1 MGGTLGA
8 ALSYYYAVSALDSAS
23 NEGPLSFTVP
33 AVTPSAST
41 TNAVVITG
49 LSFPVGTAAFNVYR
63 GMTPQLLYRIASN
76 VTPAATFTDNGLTP
90 LPFGPPDPSFDHA
103 NFYFRYE
110 NAGPFQ
116 VSSAT
121 SNTITCDTLGA
132 TNLAYSGMVVR
143 ILEGTGSGQERS
155 ISTNTQTKLTLTTAW
170 SVIPDTTSLFVIAE
184 NSWRFAAVS
193 STSPAQFEIPYRTG
207 NAIQISGRGANVNNL
222 EGDAD
227 LCPLTRWALGQGQA
241 DLAVPAAPDFQIS
254 VPGGG
259 EIVLSEIGFQN
270 LANVASISSGTLQLY
285 AWNELEMQNT
295 YTLLQAAD
303 GTSTNIAL
311 NAVPT
316 GQIGTVIQIGTELMG
331 IQVVDGSTNTYQV
344 VRGILGSVASAHS
357 AAASVLHLTT
367 STTIVPFAATFFE
380 NKASVNYM
388 QTISVPDMSIRAA
401 EFAATNALG
410 TGVPNTYCYTTNA
423 ELGLRTLSGG
433 QFALQVSGVLAT
445 QQTAAPPLS
454 IEASH
459 AVRDLFATVNQA
471 PSGYSLNIYV
481 LQNGNTYSSVT
492 IASGNTTSNVIDGIT
507 LPPLIEG
514 DVLTMN
520 VVLNLVPGFS
530 SNVVPG
536 KDLTL
541 TIRL

>member
-1 MGGTLGA
+1 
-8 ALSYYYAVSALDSAS
+8 
-23 NEGPLSFTVP
+23 
-33 AVTPSAST
+33 
-41 TNAVVITG
+41 
-49 LSFPVGTAAFNVYR
+49 
-63 GMTPQLLYRIASN
+63 
-76 VTPAATFTDNGLTP
+76 
-90 LPFGPPDPSFDHA
+90 
-103 NFYFRYE
+103 
-110 NAGPFQ
+110 
-116 VSSAT
+116 
-121 SNTITCDTLGA
+121 
-132 TNLAYSGMVVR
+132 
-143 ILEGTGSGQERS
+143 
-155 ISTNTQTKLTLTTAW
+155 
-170 SVIPDTTSLFVIAE
+170 
-184 NSWRFAAVS
+184 
-193 STSPAQFEIPYRTG
+193 
-207 NAIQISGRGANVNNL
+207 
-222 EGDAD
+222 
-227 LCPLTRWALGQGQA
+227 
-241 DLAVPAAPDFQIS
+241 
-254 VPGGG
+254 
-259 EIVLSEIGFQN
+259 
-270 LANVASISSGTLQLY
+270 
-285 AWNELEMQNT
+285 MQNT

-316 GQIGTVIQIGTELMG
+316 GQIGTVIQIDTELMG

-357 AAASVLHLTT
+357 AAAIVLHLTT

-423 ELGLRTLSGG
+423 ELGLRILSGG